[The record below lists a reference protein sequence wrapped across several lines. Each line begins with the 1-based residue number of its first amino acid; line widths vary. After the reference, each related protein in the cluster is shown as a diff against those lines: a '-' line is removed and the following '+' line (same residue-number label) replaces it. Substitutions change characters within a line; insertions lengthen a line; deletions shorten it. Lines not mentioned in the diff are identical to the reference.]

1 MAAKGGVQ
9 AETFSVLGSVPL
21 NMCHLPLIQTLQ
33 TFSADSWTTPLSCC
47 LLTTKHH
54 SSPDGLNFTFYTLN
68 VRRHLASVH
77 HPDSSHNHRLGC
89 HQVSLN
95 SFFRYVEPAS
105 LLSRRK
111 ARCRQVRSFL
121 LLFTASSPSS
131 LSSLMYLGVK
141 MCLIVFYQA
150 CNRVCMRC

>member
-9 AETFSVLGSVPL
+9 EETFSVLGSVPP
-21 NMCHLPLIQTLQ
+21 NTCHLPLIQTLQ
-33 TFSADSWTTPLSCC
+33 IFSADSWTTPLSCC

-68 VRRHLASVH
+68 VRRHLATVR
-77 HPDSSHNHRLGC
+77 HPDSSHNHCLGC

-105 LLSRRK
+105 LLSSRK
-111 ARCRQVRSFL
+111 ARLQAGQVIPAALYCFFPQLPFIPDVFRGENVSHCL
-121 LLFTASSPSS
+121 LSGL
-131 LSSLMYLGVK
+131 
-141 MCLIVFYQA
+141 Q
-150 CNRVCMRC
+150 